1 MLNSC
6 SDALGILEETN
17 MKRPYNLI
25 KIFRCRIKY
34 VIQARGR
41 FGKKL
46 NWPRAFFVSTKN
58 CEIQL

>member
-34 VIQARGR
+34 VLQARGR
-41 FGKKL
+41 FGK
-46 NWPRAFFVSTKN
+46 N
-58 CEIQL
+58 